1 MGTMKDD
8 GRFYYPPEFYAE
20 VTTRDGKTTVGC
32 DIKVTDYANP
42 ASFPGSP
49 PFKLSY
55 EITAYS
61 NEGKTCVGKPPADLL
76 ESLEDGG
83 LSLTVKSF
91 CEEYWSF
98 VDGVPVTPERKLS
111 ASAERNQKV
120 KWTVLAIVAFSVVW
134 VIFWEPK
141 LLPVVVV
148 AYFAYRFVKNR
159 K

>member
-1 MGTMKDD
+1 MGTMKSD
-8 GRFYYPPEFYAE
+8 GRFDYPPEFYAE
-20 VTTRDGKTTVGC
+20 VTTGDGKTTVGC

-61 NEGKTCVGKPPADLL
+61 NDGESCIGQPPPELL

-83 LSLTVKSF
+83 LSLTVKRF
-91 CEEYWSF
+91 CEEYWSS
-98 VDGVPVTPERKLS
+98 VDGVPVKQERELS
-111 ASAERNQKV
+111 ASEERNKKI
-120 KWTVLAIVAFSVVW
+120 KWTILAIGVFAVAW

-141 LLPVVVV
+141 LLPVFLLS
-148 AYFAYRFVKNR
+148 YIAYRFVKNR